1 MSTCSK
7 KFLFIILGRP
17 KKTAQIK
24 VVTSIQ
30 IHFKSSQKR
39 GKKKISSFLQ
49 TQGKMISFA
58 IGFKAQSFAIDLK
71 PKKTSKQMNK
81 QKMKST
87 EQTIYLAYNGAL

>member
-1 MSTCSK
+1 
-7 KFLFIILGRP
+7 
-17 KKTAQIK
+17 
-24 VVTSIQ
+24 
-30 IHFKSSQKR
+30 
-39 GKKKISSFLQ
+39 
-49 TQGKMISFA
+49 MISFA